1 MLYFIPFQIVKYDFK
16 MSLRCGDSSKNGT
29 LELRIK
35 KSKQFSVICNPQQ
48 FIEELQDSD
57 ERAGISMLPHASV
70 HIPASFTHH
79 QHTQFLAPSPTF
91 CLTCNH
97 ELFYMLIQ
105 LYFT

>member
-57 ERAGISMLPHASV
+57 ERAGISMLPR
-70 HIPASFTHH
+70 SFCSRTHLLYSSSA
-79 QHTQFLAPSPTF
+79 HTIFSPLPHFLP
-91 CLTCNH
+91 N
-97 ELFYMLIQ
+97 M
-105 LYFT
+105 